1 MMNRITLNGLRLGA
15 LALSLSA
22 SFAQAGI
29 IDIKPAAGDGV
40 VAMLNGESKLFA
52 NAYRAM
58 IVDRKLAQNA
68 RSSAWRRIQY
78 GAHSPTVVRMEYTFV
93 KNGRTHTRIYHARS
107 GPAME
112 VVLSRIDLNA
122 PAGGSRS
129 GSSGTSGTESE
140 GSRPYEITDEDIAKD
155 FAERKYYPIDT
166 ELNVRVPNLPAENS
180 VIQPT
185 IKIHDADAELKIFR
199 QIESDIATKTVTRG
213 GKLVGYVSKAVC
225 QSCGP
230 AAEDLAEA
238 FDISGTIH
246 QMVEPEVGGA
256 PARDPLLRASNEAS
270 TELKALRKS
279 FATSQ
284 FKRGAVTAPGETS
297 WAGTEV
303 IERIQ
308 RIEAEEVRTALAEAC
323 GD

>member
-1 MMNRITLNGLRLGA
+1 MMNRITFNGLRLGA

-22 SFAQAGI
+22 SFAQAGT
-29 IDIKPAAGDGV
+29 IDIKPGAGDAV

-52 NAYRAM
+52 NAYRAL
-58 IVDRKLAQNA
+58 IVDRHLATHGT
-68 RSSAWRRIQY
+68 SSAWKRIQY
-78 GAHSPTVVRMEYTFV
+78 STHSPTVARMEYTFV
-93 KNGRTHTRIYHARS
+93 KNGRTYTRIYHARS

-112 VVLSRIDLNA
+112 VVLSRFDLSA
-122 PAGGSRS
+122 PGSGSRS

-140 GSRPYEITDEDIAKD
+140 GSKPYEITEEDIAKD

-166 ELNVRVPNLPAENS
+166 ELNVRVPNLRADKS

-199 QIESDIATKTVTRG
+199 QIESDVVTRTVTRG
-213 GKLVGYVSKAVC
+213 GKLVGYVSKAIC

-230 AAEDLAEA
+230 AAEDLAEE

-246 QMVEPEVGGA
+246 QLVEPEVGGA
-256 PARDPLLRASNEAS
+256 PARDSLLRESNEAS

-279 FATSQ
+279 FSVSQ
-284 FKRGAVTAPGETS
+284 FKRGTVTAPGETS
-297 WAGTEV
+297 WAGTEA
-303 IERIQ
+303 IERIE
-308 RIEAEEVRTALAEAC
+308 RIEAEEARTALAEAC